1 MKRKPESG
9 QIIPFFIF
17 IIMALG
23 LMTAVSLQIGRIV
36 YARGEVGKAADAAAL
51 AAAARLDV
59 ITYRETGSL
68 VFLPDAAALAAAARL
83 DVITYRETGSLVFL
97 PDAAATAQDYASR
110 NASFLASRGIGV
122 TVNQIWLDAGSQ
134 TVFVSVSAD
143 LASLLPGFLEH
154 RGVYTV
160 TGFARA
166 RMQGTP

>member
-51 AAAARLDV
+51 AAAARV
-59 ITYRETGSL
+59 
-68 VFLPDAAALAAAARL
+68 